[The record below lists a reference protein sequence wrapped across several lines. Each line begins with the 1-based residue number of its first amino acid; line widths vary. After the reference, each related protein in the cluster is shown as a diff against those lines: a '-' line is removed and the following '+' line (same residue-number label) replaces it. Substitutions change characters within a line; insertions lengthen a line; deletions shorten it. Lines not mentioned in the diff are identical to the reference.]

1 MGDSKIQSQ
10 NLADANLADA
20 IEQFMFE
27 RGEYDYYGGSDRIRW
42 LEGTDERE
50 KAAENIQK
58 SLQTEEGRTALINYL
73 EDEIC
78 VMDEEDELLETAS
91 RLKDAIAGVERTGL
105 QDEMP
110 PKTEDEERKHCTKVF
125 CDMLDT
131 MDFSLDTCDGD
142 YFLVDRQN
150 DVWDQ
155 IILDDI
161 LRYFDPRRFNPEQRA
176 VRQSVSS
183 HRNFSDAAD
192 ITKHLY
198 KCLNYCYFDKLEL
211 IARVDFCCK
220 FPRSGVP
227 ASTEEWVGLM
237 DSHKGF
243 KETYRHEYEV
253 MKLISSP
260 EALKQINLDDV
271 VRYFNLLYPEKKAV
285 RPRESEEAERC

>member
-131 MDFSLDTCDGD
+131 MDFSLDKQEDGSYRLADEQGAYLGGAESYEGFEGNSADAIVERLDTCLND
-142 YFLVDRQN
+142 YYFN
-150 DVWDQ
+150 D
-155 IILDDI
+155 LE
-161 LRYFDPRRFNPEQRA
+161 N
-176 VRQSVSS
+176 
-183 HRNFSDAAD
+183 AAD
-192 ITKHLY
+192 WDLG
-198 KCLNYCYFDKLEL
+198 LDFSQPDAPAAAEDWVRFMDKNE
-211 IARVDFCCK
+211 
-220 FPRSGVP
+220 
-227 ASTEEWVGLM
+227 
-237 DSHKGF
+237 GF

-271 VRYFNLLYPEKKAV
+271 VRYFNPEKKTV